1 MRTEA
6 AQLVSEVA
14 SKSTYVSAAYAVL
27 GWLTSSQSAVLF
39 GVLAAMGGLAI
50 NWYYKRKADRRLEA
64 EHALRQRE
72 RQTRIDLMHNT
83 GRVSARDSD
92 LCELGADE

>member
-6 AQLVSEVA
+6 AQVVSEVA
-14 SKSTYVSAAYAVL
+14 SKGTYISAAYAVL
-27 GWLTSSQSAVLF
+27 GWLSSSQSAVLF

-64 EHALRQRE
+64 EHALRQQE
-72 RQTRIDLMHNT
+72 RQTRIDLMRAN
-83 GRVSARDSD
+83 GKPSYESD
-92 LCELGADE
+92 LSPLGECE

>member
-6 AQLVSEVA
+6 AQLASEIA
-14 SKSTYVSAAYAVL
+14 SKGTYISAAYAVM

-64 EHALRQRE
+64 EHALRQKE
-72 RQTRIDLMHNT
+72 RQARIDLM
-83 GRVSARDSD
+83 ARSGKPSYDSD
-92 LCELGADE
+92 LSPPGECE

>member
-6 AQLVSEVA
+6 AQLASEIA
-14 SKSTYVSAAYAVL
+14 SKSTYISAAYAVL

-64 EHALRQRE
+64 EHALRQKE
-72 RQTRIDLMHNT
+72 RQARIDLMTKSGKPSH
-83 GRVSARDSD
+83 DSD
-92 LCELGADE
+92 LSPLGECE